1 MRLNACFLA
10 AGLASVF
17 AAAPL
22 VAHHSFAAEYDSGR
36 PIKFTGTVS
45 KVEWMNPHI
54 YYYVDVKEADGK
66 VTNYAVEGGTPNQL
80 RRQRWGKDSLKV
92 GDDGF
97 RAKNGSNHVNGRTVT
112 LPNGRRVFGGSAD
125 DGGPTAGENR

>member
-1 MRLNACFLA
+1 MTRMTRMGRPLLMRLVTSGILCGPFASFASSAAKNLRKNPRNAALCSQRVMVMRLNACFLA

-54 YYYVDVKEADGK
+54 HYYVDGKEADGK
-66 VTNYAVEGGTPNQL
+66 VTN
-80 RRQRWGKDSLKV
+80 
-92 GDDGF
+92 
-97 RAKNGSNHVNGRTVT
+97 
-112 LPNGRRVFGGSAD
+112 
-125 DGGPTAGENR
+125 